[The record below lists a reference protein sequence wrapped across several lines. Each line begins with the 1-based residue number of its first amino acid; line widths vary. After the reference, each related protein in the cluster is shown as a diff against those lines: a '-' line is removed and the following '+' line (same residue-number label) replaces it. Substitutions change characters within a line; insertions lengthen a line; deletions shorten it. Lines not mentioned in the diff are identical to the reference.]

1 MLEDFR
7 LKVFL
12 TVESEGSF
20 TKAARNLGISQPAV
34 SQNIAELERET
45 GEELFHRNKGSVTLT
60 PAGTTFKRYAERIHH
75 WCSVAE
81 DVFGSAGRL
90 KDASPVTIMADGF
103 ASESVLPG
111 VLGSI
116 TALNPDLSF
125 KVIPPGSQG
134 EPDLL
139 LTCRPHFAQM
149 SLEDVDTFLYS
160 FGAVALSDVP
170 SLKGSRTIR
179 PGVRMAV
186 WTPYLPLLPLDMAA
200 DVVVDSYSV
209 STLRGLVSSEFVVLV
224 PRDPHAECIPALDID
239 LSVLRMDL
247 HAVPSPGFAG
257 SETFSVLRNMLLDT
271 E

>member
-7 LKVFL
+7 LRVFL
-12 TVESEGSF
+12 TVVSEGSF

-60 PAGTTFKRYAERIHH
+60 PAGITFKGYAERIHH
-75 WCSVAE
+75 WCSAAE
-81 DVFGSAGRL
+81 EVFGSTGKL
-90 KDASPVTIMADGF
+90 KTQSPVTIMAEGF
-103 ASESVLPG
+103 VSESLLPG
-111 VLGSI
+111 VLGSM
-116 TALNPDLSF
+116 TALNPGLSF
-125 KVIPPGSQG
+125 KVIPPASKD
-134 EPDLL
+134 EPDLI

-149 SLEDVDTFLYS
+149 SLEEVDTFLFS
-160 FGAVALSDVP
+160 FGAVALSDIP

-179 PGVRMAV
+179 PGVRLAV
-186 WTPYLPLLPLDMAA
+186 WTPYRPLLPLDMAA
-200 DVVVDSYSV
+200 NVIVDSYSV

-224 PRDPHAECIPALDID
+224 PRDPHAESIPTLDID
-239 LSVLRMDL
+239 LPFLRMDL

-257 SETFSVLRNMLLDT
+257 SEVYTALRNLLRDM